1 MAKKKQQTKQVE
13 EVKPPVVELES
24 VMPELEPV
32 LIDPTNVDLSTDLIN
47 ELVEKRVAE
56 LEAERM
62 QSEPV
67 KEEVPFAE
75 KIKTI
80 GMGTKPKTG
89 SKTLPNG
96 TTIKYN

>member
-1 MAKKKQQTKQVE
+1 MAKKKQTKQ
-13 EVKPPVVELES
+13 EVKPKAVELES
-24 VMPELEPV
+24 VTPELEPV
-32 LIDPTNVDLSTDLIN
+32 V
-47 ELVEKRVAE
+47 
-56 LEAERM
+56 LE
-62 QSEPV
+62 P